1 MGTLLESLLRVQSI
15 ERQLSLVKRRL
26 RAQQNAVRAQQHRLD
41 GLREDHEALKAKSL
55 LRRKEA
61 DGLDLT
67 LKSSEENVAK
77 LRTALNTTKT
87 NKEYATLLMQINTT
101 KADNAK
107 VEEEALNIMQE
118 MDAIAEKLGE
128 VEKDVQAQETQLAEI
143 TGASAEESARLGEM
157 LEDLGSQH
165 AVAATD
171 VPSKALAVFDRIAE
185 SYDGEAMAMIEIT
198 GDKPPFDYVCG
209 GCFMSLNAEHANALH
224 VRDEIRTCDNCGRI
238 LYVEK
243 KAAGSPGE

>member
-1 MGTLLESLLRVQSI
+1 MGSLLEALLRVQSI

-26 RAQQNAVRAQQHRLD
+26 RAQQNAVRAQQQRLD

-77 LRTALNTTKT
+77 LRTALNTAKT
-87 NKEYATLLMQINTT
+87 NKEYAALLMQINTT

-107 VEEEALNIMQE
+107 VEEQALNILQE
-118 MDAIAEKLGE
+118 VDAIAEKFGE
-128 VEKDVQAQETQLAEI
+128 VGTEVQAQEKQLAEI
-143 TGASAEESARLGEM
+143 TGASADETARLGEM
-157 LEDLGSQH
+157 LEDLGSQR
-165 AVAATD
+165 AAAAAD
-171 VPSKALAVFDRIAE
+171 VPSKALAIFNRIAE
-185 SYDGEAMAMIEIT
+185 SYDGEAMAVIEIS
-198 GDKPPFDYVCG
+198 GDKPPRNYVCG
-209 GCFMSLNAEHANALH
+209 GCFMSLNAEHANALR

-238 LYVEK
+238 LYIEK
-243 KAAGSPGE
+243 KPAAPSGE